1 MSAAAHLLRFGR
13 GRRSSPGAAVA
24 DGPNGRAEDVLL
36 RKRAWR
42 GPASLALGLA
52 GTLALV
58 SGASADCLRRIYN
71 RSTYVLV
78 ARQDGGPP
86 ATLLPGQSLPVRLA
100 RPGRF
105 ELSAYCGIPDPGA
118 AAAPVS
124 RASFDYEAVLD
135 RCFVRFGSDLFVPQL
150 GRGFF
155 GGQETAPFTVNDPR
169 PGDVILGPSAG
180 PACAVP
186 SPALSRRG

>member
-1 MSAAAHLLRFGR
+1 MT
-13 GRRSSPGAAVA
+13 
-24 DGPNGRAEDVLL
+24 
-36 RKRAWR
+36 KRVWR
-42 GPASLALGLA
+42 GLSGLALGLV
-52 GTLALV
+52 GTLAPV

-86 ATLLPGQSLPVRLA
+86 ATLLPGRSLPVRLA

-105 ELSAYCGIPDPGA
+105 ELSAYCGLPGPGA
-118 AAAPVS
+118 AATPVS
-124 RASFDYEAVLD
+124 QARFDYEAVLD
-135 RCFVRFGSDLFVPQL
+135 RCFVRFGSDLFVPQI

-155 GGQETAPFTVNDPR
+155 GGQETAPFTVNNPR
-169 PGDVILGPSAG
+169 PGDVILGPSAL

-186 SPALSRRG
+186 SPVLSRRG